1 MSKKTI
7 SSKKPLISVLVCNYN
22 YANYI
27 EETLKSA
34 ILQDYAN
41 IEIIIVDDGSTDN
54 SKEVIKNFIKNH
66 SDYNINLISRGNKG
80 IAFSRNEAIKKSN
93 GEYFIFLDSDDLLTE
108 SYISKMFEVMQKTGA
123 GVVYGEMKHFG
134 DENFIVEQPDFEM
147 SKFLLGNFVNIT
159 SLVKKEVVKG
169 VRFDRAFDNKQLE
182 DYDFWLGLALRGV
195 RFEKAKDVFLNY
207 RVHYKSRHLIKDRRK
222 SIEKNIESWIEII
235 QKYQKQ
241 FPKQTKNAVENK
253 LKYHFI
259 EVDELRQEVS
269 KLNDEIQNNLFIEIQ
284 KRDKHIQYLEDKI
297 KDLEKWQE
305 EIKQSC
311 WYKIQNE
318 FSKKLKTIKRRKNA

>member
-34 ILQDYAN
+34 ILQDYVN

-66 SDYNINLISRGNKG
+66 PDSNINLISRGNKG

-93 GEYFIFLDSDDLLTE
+93 GEYFIFLDSDDLLPE

-159 SLVKKEVVKG
+159 SL
-169 VRFDRAFDNKQLE
+169 
-182 DYDFWLGLALRGV
+182 GLALRGI

-207 RVHYKSRHLIKDRRK
+207 RVHYKSRHLSKDRRK

-235 QKYQKQ
+235 KKYQKQ
-241 FPKQTKNAVENK
+241 FPEQTKNAVENK

-284 KRDKHIQYLEDKI
+284 KRNKHIQYLEDKI

-305 EIKQSC
+305 EIKQSR